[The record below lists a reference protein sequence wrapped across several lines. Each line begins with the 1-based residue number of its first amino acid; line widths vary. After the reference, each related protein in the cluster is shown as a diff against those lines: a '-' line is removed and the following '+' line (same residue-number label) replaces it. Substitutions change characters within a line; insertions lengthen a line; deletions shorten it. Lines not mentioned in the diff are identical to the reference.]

1 MSELVYNVNYT
12 GNPKFNKQDFSFAGL
27 KILETSIKSWM
38 VDSTFWPIIS
48 IYITMYIN
56 LSLIGIFLKT
66 PAFNSPLSPPS
77 LREQFVCKHNLTRL
91 NCYSGSET
99 ITTNPFTHPPLTIDP
114 NIINNNCIIPS
125 PHPPTTPFNQGGR
138 GHWIVYYNSPQSL
151 TFSYSLD

>member
-27 KILETSIKSWM
+27 KTLETSIKSWM
-38 VDSTFWPIIS
+38 FDSTFWPIIS

-56 LSLIGIFLKT
+56 LSLIVIFPKN

-99 ITTNPFTHPPLTIDP
+99 ITTPLALTHPSLHNIDP

-138 GHWIVYYNSPQSL
+138 GYWIAC
-151 TFSYSLD
+151 